1 VASRR
6 LRFAVIPTRDRPEDF
21 ADCVRAIA
29 PQVGLVI
36 AIDHR
41 SGYVGGQQPV
51 MACVGYDEDLP
62 NISRMWNLGLTT
74 AHELAEGR
82 PYDVAV
88 LNDDVIV
95 PPDWFD
101 RVADTMH
108 KAGAVAGCIR
118 RTFDPRM
125 TGYAFIL
132 NGDAGL
138 LADEQFQWW
147 YGDDD
152 LRIRAEAAGGVAYA
166 YGEDVEHR
174 HPNSTTVGE
183 LASIAAQDR
192 ERFERKWNAAN
203 SR

>member
-1 VASRR
+1 VQRR
-6 LRFAVIPTRDRPEDF
+6 LRFAVIPTRDRPGDF
-21 ADCVRAIA
+21 ADCVKAIE
-29 PQVGLVI
+29 PQAAIIV
-36 AIDHR
+36 IDHQ
-41 SGYVGGQQPV
+41 SSYVMNQNIVPV
-51 MACVGYDEDLP
+51 MCVQGYYEDPP
-62 NISRMWNLGLTT
+62 NISRMWNLGLEL
-74 AHELAEGR
+74 AHELADGR

-95 PPDWFD
+95 PPDWFE
-101 RVADTMH
+101 RVAGTMH
-108 KAGAVAGCIR
+108 KAGAVAGCVR

-183 LASIAAQDR
+183 LARIAAQDKIK
-192 ERFERKWNAAN
+192 FERKWYAAN
-203 SR
+203 PR